1 MRPLF
6 LQVSLGHC
14 PSEWRE
20 TQNLL
25 CLFFL
30 FVCFLF
36 CFVLF
41 FLGLHLWH
49 MEVPR
54 LGVCSELQLPS
65 CTTATATPDPYP
77 WARSVWIR
85 ILMDTSQV
93 LNPPST
99 TGTPLSGFKGAF
111 WFQRPFCR
119 FLPPFY
125 QVEKWEPSPA
135 PAAGLTAPIWGKVL
149 WNQAEQYLFSVSFS
163 FSSIW
168 GLRRAYQIGFW
179 FFVCQHQL

>member
-1 MRPLF
+1 MNGWICGWDHTLKNVWQRGEKEKAIRIGEKVF
-6 LQVSLGHC
+6 YCV
-14 PSEWRE
+14 
-20 TQNLL
+20 
-25 CLFFL
+25 FFL
-30 FVCFLF
+30 FV
-36 CFVLF
+36 FVSW
-41 FLGLHLWH
+41 GPHVWH

-65 CTTATATPDPYP
+65 CTTATATPDPYS
-77 WARSVWIR
+77 WARSVWIH

-135 PAAGLTAPIWGKVL
+135 PAAGLTAPIW
-149 WNQAEQYLFSVSFS
+149 F
-163 FSSIW
+163 
-168 GLRRAYQIGFW
+168 
-179 FFVCQHQL
+179 